1 MPRPEIH
8 VFICSQQR
16 PAGHPRGSCGE
27 KGASALM
34 PAFSASLIK
43 HNLVQKVSL
52 VATGCLGPCQ
62 VGASVLV
69 FPGSV
74 LYANVK
80 ASDVETIIEEHLIGG
95 IPVAEKLA
103 PADVW

>member
-8 VFICSQQR
+8 VMICSQQR

-27 KGASALM
+27 KGAAALM
-34 PAFSASLIK
+34 PAFSQSLIK

-52 VATGCLGPCQ
+52 VSTGCLGPCQ

-69 FPGSV
+69 FPGAT

-80 ASDVETIIEEHLIGG
+80 VSDVETIIEEHLIGG
-95 IPVAEKLA
+95 TPVAEKLA
-103 PADVW
+103 PAEVW

>member
-16 PAGHPRGSCGE
+16 PEGHPRGSCGE
-27 KGASALM
+27 KGAGGLLQ
-34 PAFSASLIK
+34 AFSQSIIN
-43 HNLVQKVSL
+43 HNLLNKVSL
-52 VATGCLGPCQ
+52 VPTGCLGPCHL
-62 VGASVLV
+62 GASVLV

-74 LYANVK
+74 LYSNVSV
-80 ASDVETIIEEHLIGG
+80 SDVETIIQQHLIGG
-95 IPVAEKLA
+95 TPVAEKLA

>member
-1 MPRPEIH
+1 MPRPDIH

-27 KGASALM
+27 KGAAALM
-34 PAFSASLIK
+34 PAFSQSLIK
-43 HNLVQKVSL
+43 HNLVNKVSL

-69 FPGSV
+69 FPGAH

-80 ASDVETIIEEHLIGG
+80 EGNVETIIQEHLIGG
-95 IPVAEKLA
+95 APVAAKLA
-103 PADVW
+103 PAELW